1 MLRILSLSKNM
12 IYTFAI
18 LLAPAPSELPLGI
31 VGNPIQYLQCD
42 RLIAAI
48 ELDVDIEALKLLPE
62 QSLMQAIIQHDR
74 LICELFNQRTLLP
87 LRFGTAF
94 VSIKALETYLQEEN
108 ERLLASLQRL
118 DGYAEFLI
126 TGSAIA
132 PKAETATNL
141 KGKDY
146 LLAKRSQYLQQEQWR
161 SQLQQEVL
169 DYRQTITDNLNNLN
183 TDTYKP
189 EFQHVETQGSEDVRV
204 YALLPR
210 SQVEF
215 LQQALRSWQEQHSH
229 WQIAWSQPLP
239 PYHFLD

>member
-1 MLRILSLSKNM
+1 ML
-12 IYTFAI
+12 YTFAI
-18 LLAPAPSELPLGI
+18 LLAPAPDKVPLGI
-31 VGNPIQYLQCD
+31 MGKPIKYLQCD

-48 ELDVDIEALKLLPE
+48 EPDVDIEALKLLPE
-62 QSLMQAIIQHDR
+62 QSLMQAIVQHDR
-74 LICELFNQRTLLP
+74 LICELFNDRTLLP

-94 VSIKALETYLQEEN
+94 VSIGALETYLKEEGD
-108 ERLLASLQRL
+108 RLLASLERL

-132 PKAETATNL
+132 PKVEAAANL

-161 SQLQQEVL
+161 SQLQEEVL
-169 DYRQTITDNLNNLN
+169 DYRQTITASLNP
-183 TDTYKP
+183 DIYKP

-210 SQVEF
+210 SQVEY
-215 LQQALRSWQEQHSH
+215 LQKILRSWEKTHSH
-229 WQIAWSQPLP
+229 WQISWSNALP
-239 PYHFLD
+239 PYHFLN

>member
-1 MLRILSLSKNM
+1 M

-18 LLAPAPSELPLGI
+18 LLAPAPANLPLGI
-31 VGNPIQYLQCD
+31 MGKPIQYLQSD
-42 RLIAAI
+42 LLIAAI
-48 ELDVDIEALKLLPE
+48 DPDVDIEALKLLPE
-62 QSLMQAIIQHDR
+62 QSLMQAIVHHDR
-74 LICELFNQRTLLP
+74 LICELFNDRTLLP

-94 VSIKALETYLQEEN
+94 VSISALETYLQEEN
-108 ERLLASLQRL
+108 EKLLASLQRL

-132 PKAETATNL
+132 PKSEVATNL

-169 DYRQTITDNLNNLN
+169 DYRQTLINNL
-183 TDTYKP
+183 DLELYKP

-204 YALLPR
+204 YVLLPR
-210 SQVEF
+210 SQVED
-215 LQQALRSWQEQHSH
+215 LQDALRSWEDQYTH
-229 WQIAWSQPLP
+229 WQISWSQPLP

>member
-1 MLRILSLSKNM
+1 ML
-12 IYTFAI
+12 YTFAI
-18 LLAPAPSELPLGI
+18 LLAPMPDDRPLGI
-31 VGNPIQYLQCD
+31 TGKPIEYLQCD

-48 ELDVDIEALKLLPE
+48 EPDIDIEALKLLPE
-62 QSLMQAIIQHDR
+62 QSLMQVIVQHDR
-74 LICELFNQRTLLP
+74 LVCELFNQCTVLP

-94 VSIKALETYLQEEN
+94 VSVSALETYLQTEG
-108 ERLLASLQRL
+108 ERLLARLERL

-132 PKAETATNL
+132 PKTDTGKQL

-169 DYRQTITDNLNNLN
+169 EYRQVITDSLEL
-183 TDTYKP
+183 YQP
-189 EFQHVETQGSEDVRV
+189 EFEHVETQGSEDVRV

-210 SQVEF
+210 SQVES
-215 LQQALRSWQEQHSH
+215 LKDALRSWQELHSH
-229 WQIAWSQPLP
+229 WQISWSDALP
-239 PYHFLD
+239 PYHFL

>member
-1 MLRILSLSKNM
+1 M
-12 IYTFAI
+12 IYTYAI
-18 LLAPAPSELPLGI
+18 LLAPAPLALPLGI
-31 VGNPIQYLQCD
+31 TGKQIQYLQSD
-42 RLIAAI
+42 RLIAVI
-48 ELDVDIEALKLLPE
+48 ETDIDVEALNHLPE
-62 QSLMQAIIQHDR
+62 QALMQAIVQHDR
-74 LICELFNQRTLLP
+74 LICELFSDRTLLP

-94 VSIKALETYLQEEN
+94 VSIDALETYLQEEN
-108 ERLLASLQRL
+108 EKLSASLQRL

-132 PKAETATNL
+132 PKSEAATNL

-146 LLAKRSQYLQQEQWR
+146 LLAKRSQYLQQEEWR

-169 DYRQTITDNLNNLN
+169 DYRQTLISNLSSEI
-183 TDTYKP
+183 DAEIYKP

-215 LQQALRSWQEQHSH
+215 LQQATRSWEQQHSH
-229 WQIAWSQPLP
+229 WQIAWSQALP
-239 PYHFLD
+239 PYHFLS

>member
-1 MLRILSLSKNM
+1 M
-12 IYTFAI
+12 IYIFAI
-18 LLAPAPSELPLGI
+18 LLAPAPENLPLGI
-31 VGNPIQYLQCD
+31 TGKPIQYLQCD

-48 ELDVDIEALKLLPE
+48 EPDIDIEELKLLPE
-62 QSLMQAIIQHDR
+62 QSLMQVIIQHDR
-74 LICELFNQRTLLP
+74 LICELFNHRTLLP

-94 VSIKALETYLQEEN
+94 VSIGALETYLQTES

-132 PKAETATNL
+132 PKVEAATNL

-161 SQLQQEVL
+161 SQLQKEVL
-169 DYRQTITDNLNNLN
+169 DYRQAITNSLN
-183 TDTYKP
+183 TEIHKS
-189 EFQHVETQGSEDVRV
+189 EFQHAETQGSEDVRI

-210 SQVEF
+210 SQIEF
-215 LQQALRSWQEQHSH
+215 LQKSLRSWESQHPH
-229 WQIAWSQPLP
+229 WQITWSQPIP
-239 PYHFLD
+239 PYHFLDYKDVRFAQ

>member
-1 MLRILSLSKNM
+1 M

-18 LLAPAPSELPLGI
+18 LLAPAPDDLPLGI
-31 VGNPIQYLQCD
+31 TGKPIQYLNCD
-42 RLIAAI
+42 RIIAVI
-48 ELDVDIEALKLLPE
+48 EPDVDIEALKLLPE

-74 LICELFNQRTLLP
+74 LICELFEHRTLLP

-94 VSIKALETYLQEEN
+94 VSISALEAYLQTEQ
-108 ERLLASLQRL
+108 ERLVASLKRL

-132 PKAETATNL
+132 PKAEAVSNL

-146 LLAKRSQYLQQEQWR
+146 LLAKRSQYLQQEQLR

-169 DYRQTITDNLNNLN
+169 DYRQTITNSLNPDL
-183 TDTYKP
+183 YKP

-210 SQVEF
+210 SQVEY
-215 LQQALRSWQEQHSH
+215 LQQKLRSWEETHSH

>member
-1 MLRILSLSKNM
+1 M

-18 LLAPAPSELPLGI
+18 LLAPAPDTLPLGI
-31 VGNPIQYLQCD
+31 TGKPIQYLVCD

-48 ELDVDIEALKLLPE
+48 APDVDIEALKLLPE
-62 QSLMQAIIQHDR
+62 ASLMQAIVRHDR
-74 LICELFNQRTLLP
+74 LICDLFNDRTLLP

-94 VSIKALETYLQEEN
+94 VSIDALEAYLQIESEK
-108 ERLLASLQRL
+108 LLASLQRL

-132 PKAETATNL
+132 PKAEAATNL

-161 SQLQQEVL
+161 SQLQQEISSYQQAIADHL
-169 DYRQTITDNLNNLN
+169 HPDYQP
-183 TDTYKP
+183 K
-189 EFQHVETQGSEDVRV
+189 FQQVETQGSEDMRV

-210 SQVEF
+210 SQVDQ
-215 LQQALRSWQEQHSH
+215 LQTTLQSWQAQHFH
-229 WQIAWSQPLP
+229 WYIAWSQPLP
-239 PYHFLD
+239 PYHFLDSHIQ

>member
-1 MLRILSLSKNM
+1 M

-18 LLAPAPSELPLGI
+18 LLAPAPEELPLGI
-31 VGNPIQYLQCD
+31 TGKPIQYWQGD

-48 ELDVDIEALKLLPE
+48 ATDVDVEALKLLPE
-62 QSLMQAIIQHDR
+62 ASLMQAIVQHDR
-74 LICELFNQRTLLP
+74 LICELFNYRTLLP

-94 VSIKALETYLQEEN
+94 VSIEALKTYLQTESP
-108 ERLLASLQRL
+108 RLLASLQRL

-126 TGSAIA
+126 TGNAIA
-132 PKAETATNL
+132 PKVESATSL

-169 DYRQTITDNLNNLN
+169 DYRQAIANSLNGLNNQ
-183 TDTYKP
+183 TYKP
-189 EFQHVETQGSEDVRV
+189 EFQNVETQGSEDVRV

-210 SQVEF
+210 SAIES
-215 LQQALRSWQEQHSH
+215 LQKSLRSWESQHPH

-239 PYHFLD
+239 PYHFLG

>member
-1 MLRILSLSKNM
+1 SIAALE
-12 IYTFAI
+12 A
-18 LLAPAPSELPLGI
+18 
-31 VGNPIQYLQCD
+31 YLQT
-42 RLIAAI
+42 
-48 ELDVDIEALKLLPE
+48 E
-62 QSLMQAIIQHDR
+62 S
-74 LICELFNQRTLLP
+74 
-87 LRFGTAF
+87 
-94 VSIKALETYLQEEN
+94 

-132 PKAETATNL
+132 PKAEVATNL

-169 DYRQTITDNLNNLN
+169 DYQQTITNYLNSDL
-183 TDTYKP
+183 YQP
-189 EFQHVETQGSEDVRV
+189 EFQRVETQGAEDVRV

-215 LQQALRSWQEQHSH
+215 LQDALRSWEETHSH
-229 WQIAWSQPLP
+229 WQILWSEALP
-239 PYHFLD
+239 PYHFLN

>member
-1 MLRILSLSKNM
+1 M

-31 VGNPIQYLQCD
+31 TGKPIQYLQCD

-48 ELDVDIEALKLLPE
+48 EPDIDIDIEALKLLPE
-62 QSLMQAIIQHDR
+62 QSLMQVIIQHDR
-74 LICELFNQRTLLP
+74 LICELFNQHTLLP

-94 VSIKALETYLQEEN
+94 VSIEALETYLQTES

-132 PKAETATNL
+132 PKAEAATNL

-161 SQLQQEVL
+161 SQLQQVVL
-169 DYRQTITDNLNNLN
+169 EYRQVITDSLEL
-183 TDTYKP
+183 YQP

-210 SQVEF
+210 SQVES
-215 LQQALRSWQEQHSH
+215 LQDVLRSWQDQHSH
-229 WQIAWSQPLP
+229 WQIAWSDALP
-239 PYHFLD
+239 PYHFLV

>member
-1 MLRILSLSKNM
+1 M

-18 LLAPAPSELPLGI
+18 LLAPAPSDLLMGLT
-31 VGNPIQYLQCD
+31 GKPIQYLQSD
-42 RLIAAI
+42 LLIAAI
-48 ELDVDIEALKLLPE
+48 EPNVDIEALKLLPE
-62 QSLMQAIIQHDR
+62 QSLMQAIVHHDR

-94 VSIKALETYLQEEN
+94 VSISALETYLKDES

-132 PKAETATNL
+132 PKVETSVNL

-161 SQLQQEVL
+161 SQLQEEVL
-169 DYRQTITDNLNNLN
+169 DYRQTIIDSLNPDL
-183 TDTYKP
+183 YKP

-210 SQVEF
+210 SQVKF
-215 LQQALRSWQEQHSH
+215 LQDSVRSWEEEHSH
-229 WQIAWSQPLP
+229 WQIAWSEALP
-239 PYHFLD
+239 PYHFLN

>member
-1 MLRILSLSKNM
+1 M

-31 VGNPIQYLQCD
+31 TGKPIQYLQCD

-48 ELDVDIEALKLLPE
+48 EPDIDIEALKLLPE
-62 QSLMQAIIQHDR
+62 QSLMQVIVHHDH
-74 LICELFNQRTLLP
+74 LICELFNQHTLLP

-94 VSIKALETYLQEEN
+94 VSIAALETYLQTES

-132 PKAETATNL
+132 PKAEAATNL

-169 DYRQTITDNLNNLN
+169 DYRQTITDHLIPDL
-183 TDTYKP
+183 YKP

-215 LQQALRSWQEQHSH
+215 LQKSLRSWEEKHSH

>member
-1 MLRILSLSKNM
+1 ML
-12 IYTFAI
+12 YTFAI
-18 LLAPAPSELPLGI
+18 LLAPAPETQPLGI
-31 VGNPIQYLQCD
+31 TGKPIQYLQCD

-48 ELDVDIEALKLLPE
+48 ETDVDIEALKLLPE
-62 QSLMQAIIQHDR
+62 QSLMQAIIHHDR
-74 LICELFNQRTLLP
+74 LICELFNSRTLLP

-94 VSIKALETYLQEEN
+94 VSIDALESYLQTEG
-108 ERLLASLQRL
+108 ERLCASLQRL
-118 DGYAEFLI
+118 DGYAEYLI
-126 TGSAIA
+126 TGNAAS
-132 PKAETATNL
+132 PKLEMATL

-169 DYRQTITDNLNNLN
+169 DYRQTITDNLNSEI
-183 TDTYKP
+183 YKP

-215 LQQALRSWQEQHSH
+215 LQDTLRSWEEQHSH
-229 WQIAWSQPLP
+229 WQISWSAALP
-239 PYHFLD
+239 PYHFLM

>member
-1 MLRILSLSKNM
+1 M

-18 LLAPAPSELPLGI
+18 LLAPAPSDLPLGLT
-31 VGNPIQYLQCD
+31 GKPIQYLQSD

-48 ELDVDIEALKLLPE
+48 EPDVDIEALKLLPE
-62 QSLMQAIIQHDR
+62 QSLMQAIVHHDR
-74 LICELFNQRTLLP
+74 LICNLFSDRTLLP

-94 VSIKALETYLQEEN
+94 VSIQALETYLEAESAK
-108 ERLLASLQRL
+108 LFASLERL

-132 PKAETATNL
+132 PKVEASANL

-161 SQLQQEVL
+161 SQLQEEVIT
-169 DYRQTITDNLNNLN
+169 YRQVITDYLNSANLNSES
-183 TDTYKP
+183 YKP

-210 SQVEF
+210 SQVEQ
-215 LQQALRSWQEQHSH
+215 LQITLRSWEGSHSH
-229 WQIAWSQPLP
+229 WQISWSQALP
-239 PYHFLD
+239 PYHFLN

>member
-1 MLRILSLSKNM
+1 M

-18 LLAPAPSELPLGI
+18 LLAPAPANLPLGI
-31 VGNPIQYLQCD
+31 TGKPIQYLRSD

-48 ELDVDIEALKLLPE
+48 EPDVDIEALKLLPE
-62 QSLMQAIIQHDR
+62 QSLMQAIVHHDR
-74 LICELFNQRTLLP
+74 LICELFNNRTLLP

-94 VSIKALETYLQEEN
+94 VSISALETYLQEEN
-108 ERLLASLQRL
+108 EKLLASLQRL

-132 PKAETATNL
+132 PKSEVATDL
-141 KGKDY
+141 RGKDY

-169 DYRQTITDNLNNLN
+169 AYRQTITDNLNL
-183 TDTYKP
+183 DLYKP

-210 SQVEF
+210 SQVAQ
-215 LQQALRSWQEQHSH
+215 LQQALRSWEDQHSH
-229 WQIAWSQPLP
+229 WQISWSDALP
-239 PYHFLD
+239 PYHFLN

>member
-1 MLRILSLSKNM
+1 M

-18 LLAPAPSELPLGI
+18 LTAPAPKGLPLGLT
-31 VGNPIQYLQCD
+31 GKPIQYLQSD

-62 QSLMQAIIQHDR
+62 QSLMQAIVHHDR
-74 LICELFNQRTLLP
+74 LICELFTDRTLLP

-94 VSIKALETYLQEEN
+94 VSISALETYLQEES
-108 ERLLASLQRL
+108 EKLYASLQRL

-132 PKAETATNL
+132 PKSEAATNL

-146 LLAKRSQYLQQEQWR
+146 LLAKRSQYLQQEEWR

-169 DYRQTITDNLNNLN
+169 SYRQTLIDNL
-183 TDTYKP
+183 DSEIYKP
-189 EFQHVETQGSEDVRV
+189 DFQHVETQGSEDVRV

-210 SQVEF
+210 SQVAQ
-215 LQQALRSWQEQHSH
+215 LQQAMRSWEHQHSH
-229 WQIAWSQPLP
+229 WQITWSQPLP
-239 PYHFLD
+239 PYHFLN